1 MTPLITTPEPPS
13 ETTGILG
20 EDIVQL
26 QGLSFGGSR
35 QGEGG
40 DCGMQCN
47 VSDLCLQPAVQL
59 QSKCNIS
66 TSVTSACAV

>member
-26 QGLSFGGSR
+26 QGLSFEAAGRAKGGIA
-35 QGEGG
+35 G
-40 DCGMQCN
+40 CN
-47 VSDLCLQPAVQL
+47 VM
-59 QSKCNIS
+59 
-66 TSVTSACAV
+66 